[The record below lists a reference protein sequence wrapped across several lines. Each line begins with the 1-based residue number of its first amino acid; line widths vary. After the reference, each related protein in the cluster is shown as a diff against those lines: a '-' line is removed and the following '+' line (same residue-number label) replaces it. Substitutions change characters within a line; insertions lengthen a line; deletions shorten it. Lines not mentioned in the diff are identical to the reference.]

1 MLPAEAEGLH
11 AGRVPGR
18 LAAMLTRI
26 RPQGLLSRVL
36 GSAARQSFGSLADQA
51 VVSGTRFAVT
61 ILVGRL
67 AGVEELGLYAIGFSI
82 VVLVNVVQESLLMSP
97 YAVLGRR
104 ERPAS
109 QRRFAGS
116 IFVLSL
122 GLGLVAS
129 GALGAFS
136 FLALLADSQ
145 GTALMGAVLAAI
157 IPCVLLQNFARKIC
171 FAHFRIGSALL
182 LDFGVAVIQLSAI
195 ALMATVSSLSAVT
208 ALAAM
213 GVGAALTGIAWLP
226 GNWHLLDIR
235 RRRVMPQL
243 SRNWTFGRWILGA
256 QQVATLSGSVV
267 LWIIST
273 LAGLSAAGIFAACSI
288 VITAANP
295 LLLGLANV
303 LEPRTATSFAAGRID
318 ELLASVHWTTVMT
331 GSALAAYWLGLLIFG
346 DGFLAWIFDNPQ
358 LLGQA
363 HLIMLLATV
372 ILLRGL
378 ILGRSLALRAL
389 GLPRHNF
396 NASLIDLSIT
406 VISAYPLI
414 SQFGAVGGGYCVLM
428 GVLAGTLMRLWH
440 FSREMRV
447 LRDNRMSLA

>member
-1 MLPAEAEGLH
+1 MLPAEAEGPD
-11 AGRVPGR
+11 AGNVPGR
-18 LAAMLTRI
+18 LAAMLTRN
-26 RPQGLLSRVL
+26 RPRGLLSRVL

-109 QRRFAGS
+109 RRRFAGS

-122 GLGLVAS
+122 GLSVVAAA
-129 GALGAFS
+129 ALAAFS
-136 FLALLADSQ
+136 LLVLLADSQ
-145 GTALMGAVLAAI
+145 GTARMGAVLAAI
-157 IPCVLLQNFARKIC
+157 IPFVLLQNFARKIC

-182 LDFGVAVIQLSAI
+182 LDLGVAIIQLSAI
-195 ALMATVSSLSAVT
+195 ALMARFDLLSAVT
-208 ALAAM
+208 ALMAM
-213 GVGAALTGIAWLP
+213 GVGAAVTGIAWLP
-226 GNWHLLDIR
+226 GNLHLLEFR
-235 RRRVMPQL
+235 RRRIIPQL

-256 QQVATLSGSVV
+256 QQVATLSGSAV

-303 LEPRTATSFAAGRID
+303 LEPRTANSFAAGRID
-318 ELLASVHWTTVMT
+318 ELLDAVHWTTIAT
-331 GSALAAYWLGLLIFG
+331 GSVLAVYWLGLLIFG
-346 DGFLAWIFDNPQ
+346 DGFLAWIFGNPQ

-372 ILLRGL
+372 ILLHGL
-378 ILGRSLALRAL
+378 ILSRSLALRAL

-396 NASLIDLSIT
+396 NASLLDLSIT
-406 VISAYPLI
+406 VVSAYPLI
-414 SQFGAVGGGYCVLM
+414 SQFGAVGGGYCVLL
-428 GVLAGTLMRLWH
+428 GGLAGTLMRQWY
-440 FSREMRV
+440 FSREMRM
-447 LRDNRMSLA
+447 LQDDRISDA